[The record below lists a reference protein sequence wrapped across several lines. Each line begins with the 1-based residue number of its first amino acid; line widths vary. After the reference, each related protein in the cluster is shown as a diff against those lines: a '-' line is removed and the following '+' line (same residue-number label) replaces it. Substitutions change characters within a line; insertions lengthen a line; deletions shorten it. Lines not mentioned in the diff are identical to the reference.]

1 MKVTHI
7 ISGDLWAGAEMQ
19 VFQTLNA
26 LKKNP
31 STHTECILFNSGILS
46 KKIAGIGIPVYIM
59 DEKKYNT
66 ISILKRCRSIL
77 KKKSPDLIHVHRNK
91 EHLVGYFA
99 KLFIN
104 KKIPI
109 IRTIHGKSEKI
120 NNLSL
125 IKQLRTKIVIKL
137 DFFLVKYF
145 CDCLVAVSNDMY
157 QFLSRIY
164 PTKKIV
170 LIYNSISLI
179 NYENYTNSRETRNK
193 YNIGDIFWI
202 GTAARLSSPKNL
214 EMLIRVASF
223 LKGILKDS
231 FKVSIFGDGPLRNE
245 LQALI
250 TKSNLDDTVFLNGF
264 TEDVIPII
272 SSFDV
277 FVLTSF
283 HEGLP
288 MALLEAMALK
298 KPVICTAVGG
308 IKDVIVDKNN
318 GYLVPSNDH
327 IAMGKRILEL
337 FYNPDEKSHV
347 GESAFLTIRDNFSI
361 DVTIN
366 KLTEAYKLLT
376 QRVLND

>member
-1 MKVTHI
+1 M
-7 ISGDLWAGAEMQ
+7 
-19 VFQTLNA
+19 
-26 LKKNP
+26 
-31 STHTECILFNSGILS
+31 
-46 KKIAGIGIPVYIM
+46 
-59 DEKKYNT
+59 
-66 ISILKRCRSIL
+66 
-77 KKKSPDLIHVHRNK
+77 
-91 EHLVGYFA
+91 
-99 KLFIN
+99 
-104 KKIPI
+104 
-109 IRTIHGKSEKI
+109 
-120 NNLSL
+120 
-125 IKQLRTKIVIKL
+125 
-137 DFFLVKYF
+137 KYF